1 MTRIFVMISALTL
14 AAPAAANG
22 LSSSLQSLTAAT
34 NGTSVSVA
42 PVAPVATAASGT
54 LRSANVGPSVGA
66 LVAAT
71 ATAASSTSTR

>member
-14 AAPAAANG
+14 AAPATANG
-22 LSSSLQSLTAAT
+22 LSSTLLALTAAT
-34 NGTSVSVA
+34 NGTQFGTTTSA
-42 PVAPVATAASGT
+42 PVTTAASGT
-54 LRSANVGPSVGA
+54 LRSTNSGASVGA